1 LKRRIQK
8 FSVLSKDVLP
18 PPSLLLLLQKRE
30 NMKSDPE

>member
-18 PPSLLLLLQKRE
+18 PPSLLLLQKRE
-30 NMKSDPE
+30 KMKSDPE